1 MDFRGP
7 WDGESTVLD
16 SLAIRTEGL
25 RRVNNSSRLTFTV
38 FIKSQAGR
46 PPALAGSR

>member
-16 SLAIRTEGL
+16 SLAIRTAGL
-25 RRVNNSSRLTFTV
+25 RRHLESV
-38 FIKSQAGR
+38 
-46 PPALAGSR
+46 P